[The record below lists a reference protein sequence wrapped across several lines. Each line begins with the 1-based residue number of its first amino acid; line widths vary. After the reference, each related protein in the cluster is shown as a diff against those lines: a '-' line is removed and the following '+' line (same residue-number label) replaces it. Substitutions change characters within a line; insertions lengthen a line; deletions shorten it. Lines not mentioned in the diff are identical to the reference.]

1 MDDNIIIIG
10 GGFFGSIVALKLKE
24 LHNASVQIIER
35 EDDLLLRASYNNQA
49 RVHNGYH
56 YPRSILT
63 ALRSRIN
70 FPRFLNDFKEAID
83 DSFDKYYAIGKI
95 QSKINRLQFVNF
107 CKKIG
112 APLFDAEEKIT
123 RLFNQNY
130 IDGIFK
136 VREVAFDPV
145 ILKDLVKKKL
155 EKAQIPIKYNY
166 EVISLREKEDKK
178 IEVKIKQTSNG
189 NIETIHSDY
198 VYNCTYSCINNILAR
213 SNLEIIPLK
222 HEFTE
227 MALIEVPDELKNIGI
242 TVMCGP
248 FFSIM
253 PFPPMQLHT
262 MSHVRYTPHQ
272 YWLDDKKCEI
282 DNQKYFELSD
292 RKSNF
297 INMIK
302 DIRKYLPIIEGAIY
316 RDSIWEIKTL
326 LPQSEFNDSRPILF
340 KVNEKNK
347 RIISI
352 LGGKIDNI
360 YDLEALLKEKVSN
373 QGGLV

>member
-1 MDDNIIIIG
+1 MDNNIVIIG
-10 GGFFGSIVALKLKE
+10 GGFFGSLVALKLKE
-24 LHNASVQIIER
+24 LYKANVQIIER
-35 EDDLLLRASYNNQA
+35 EGDLLLRASYNNQA

-70 FPRFLNDFKEAID
+70 FSRFLNDFKESID
-83 DSFDKYYAIGKI
+83 DSFDKYYAIGKV
-95 QSKINRLQFVNF
+95 QSKINRSQFVNF
-107 CKKIG
+107 CKKIE
-112 APLFDAEEKIT
+112 APLFEAEEKIT
-123 RLFNQNY
+123 KLFNKNY
-130 IDGIFK
+130 IEGVFK

-145 ILKDLVKKKL
+145 VLKDLVKQKL
-155 EKAQIPIKYNY
+155 EKARIPVKYNY
-166 EVISLREKEDKK
+166 EVISLSENEEKK

-189 NIETIHSDY
+189 NIEIIKTDY

-253 PFPPMQLHT
+253 PFPPLKLHT

-272 YWLDDKKCEI
+272 YWHDDIKCEI
-282 DNQKYFELSD
+282 DNQKYFELAD
-292 RKSNF
+292 KKSNF
-297 INMIK
+297 TNMIK
-302 DIRKYLPIIEGAIY
+302 DIRRYLPIIEGSIY

-340 KVNEKNK
+340 KVNKKNQ

-360 YDLEALLKEKVSN
+360 YDLEELLKEKEII

>member
-1 MDDNIIIIG
+1 
-10 GGFFGSIVALKLKE
+10 
-24 LHNASVQIIER
+24 
-35 EDDLLLRASYNNQA
+35 
-49 RVHNGYH
+49 
-56 YPRSILT
+56 
-63 ALRSRIN
+63 
-70 FPRFLNDFKEAID
+70 
-83 DSFDKYYAIGKI
+83 
-95 QSKINRLQFVNF
+95 
-107 CKKIG
+107 
-112 APLFDAEEKIT
+112 
-123 RLFNQNY
+123 
-130 IDGIFK
+130 
-136 VREVAFDPV
+136 
-145 ILKDLVKKKL
+145 
-155 EKAQIPIKYNY
+155 
-166 EVISLREKEDKK
+166 
-178 IEVKIKQTSNG
+178 
-189 NIETIHSDY
+189 
-198 VYNCTYSCINNILAR
+198 
-213 SNLEIIPLK
+213 
-222 HEFTE
+222 

-253 PFPPMQLHT
+253 PFPPMKLHT

-272 YWLDDKKCEI
+272 YWHDDNRCEI

-297 INMIK
+297 IKMIK
-302 DIRKYLPIIEGAIY
+302 DIRKYLPIIEGAKY

-360 YDLEALLKEKVSN
+360 YDLEALLKEKVNN

>member
-24 LHNASVQIIER
+24 LHNANVQIIER

-123 RLFNQNY
+123 KLFDQNY

-155 EKAQIPIKYNY
+155 EKARIPIKYNY
-166 EVISLREKEDKK
+166 EVISLKEKEDNK
-178 IEVKIKQTSNG
+178 IEIKIKQTSNG

-213 SNLEIIPLK
+213 SNLEIIPLN
-222 HEFTE
+222 
-227 MALIEVPDELKNIGI
+227 MN
-242 TVMCGP
+242 
-248 FFSIM
+248 S
-253 PFPPMQLHT
+253 
-262 MSHVRYTPHQ
+262 
-272 YWLDDKKCEI
+272 
-282 DNQKYFELSD
+282 QKW
-292 RKSNF
+292 R
-297 INMIK
+297 
-302 DIRKYLPIIEGAIY
+302 
-316 RDSIWEIKTL
+316 
-326 LPQSEFNDSRPILF
+326 
-340 KVNEKNK
+340 
-347 RIISI
+347 
-352 LGGKIDNI
+352 
-360 YDLEALLKEKVSN
+360 
-373 QGGLV
+373 